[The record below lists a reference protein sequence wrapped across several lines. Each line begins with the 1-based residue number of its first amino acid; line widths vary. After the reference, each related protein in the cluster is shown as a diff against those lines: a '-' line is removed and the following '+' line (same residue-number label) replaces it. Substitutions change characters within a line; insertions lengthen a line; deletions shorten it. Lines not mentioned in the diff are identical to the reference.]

1 MKGAAGMIA
10 GMLISTAFLL
20 GTAAPAVAVNAT
32 VASQTTKDPVSSA
45 DPDQRI
51 KCRKYTASGSLVR
64 KVKMCRTIA
73 EWRKAAQAG
82 NDAAR
87 AIVGENVCSGGECR
101 GFEPPDGAPQ

>member
-1 MKGAAGMIA
+1 MIA
-10 GMLISTAFLL
+10 GTLVLTAFLL
-20 GTAAPAVAVNAT
+20 GTAAPAVAVT
-32 VASQTTKDPVSSA
+32 TKVASQTTKDKVSPA
-45 DPDQRI
+45 DPDQQI

-87 AIVGENVCSGGECR
+87 AIAGENLCSGGECR
-101 GFEPPDGAPQ
+101 GFEPSDGAPQ

>member
-1 MKGAAGMIA
+1 MCVVKPLVIA
-10 GMLISTAFLL
+10 LLL
-20 GTAAPAVAVNAT
+20 GASPLMASSGT
-32 VASQTTKDPVSSA
+32 VAPPAKEKSSA
-45 DPDQRI
+45 SYLDQQI

-64 KVKMCRTIA
+64 KVKICRTIA

-87 AIVGENVCSGGECR
+87 AIAGENVCSGGECR